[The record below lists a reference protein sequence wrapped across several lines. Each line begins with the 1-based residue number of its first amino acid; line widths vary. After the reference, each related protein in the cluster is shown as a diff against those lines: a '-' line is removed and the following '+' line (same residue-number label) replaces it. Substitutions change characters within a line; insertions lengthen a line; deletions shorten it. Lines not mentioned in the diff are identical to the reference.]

1 MFLTRAGNLSAK
13 KGGDF
18 MNTELSYAEKRWV
31 IAEATRLRQVAL
43 DYLATP
49 NEGYC
54 FHGVYVGGCGIDWM
68 CGYCESGD
76 EGSSAYDY
84 LEGVYRYKEAAS
96 TLRGIRRR
104 AKGLEFEGRIKAAKQ
119 AKDYDLAGSLYEEA
133 LALRLPVRF

>member
-1 MFLTRAGNLSAK
+1 
-13 KGGDF
+13 

-49 NEGYC
+49 NDGHC

-68 CGYCESGD
+68 CGYCESG
-76 EGSSAYDY
+76 EKGSSAYDY
-84 LEGVYRYKEAAS
+84 LEGDYRYKEAVS

-104 AKGLEFEGRIKAAKQ
+104 AKGLEFEGRIKDAKQ
-119 AKDYDLAGSLYEEA
+119 AKDYDLAGRIYEEA